1 MVFTFQSGTIEMDF
15 RPIQAKKIYEEIVE
29 QIRQLMEN
37 GSLRPG
43 DKLLSER
50 ELAEKLQVSRA
61 SVREALRALEMMGF
75 VEIKAGG
82 GTFVK
87 ETSAEGI
94 IQPLAMFI
102 SIEKGAFFE
111 IYEIRKIFET
121 TAAHLAAERA
131 TPMDLAKIEDNLERM
146 KAAMAED
153 DSEKGEDFDAAF
165 HYSIAEST
173 QNSLL
178 LRFLNT
184 ISDSF
189 HKTVSA
195 ARRQLYMTPGHAQ
208 ILIEQHAKIYEAIRD
223 RNPDLAEK
231 AMLEHLN
238 FAETSMAKTLK
249 IESRFQLYT

>member
-1 MVFTFQSGTIEMDF
+1 
-15 RPIQAKKIYEEIVE
+15 
-29 QIRQLMEN
+29 
-37 GSLRPG
+37 
-43 DKLLSER
+43 
-50 ELAEKLQVSRA
+50 
-61 SVREALRALEMMGF
+61 
-75 VEIKAGG
+75 
-82 GTFVK
+82 
-87 ETSAEGI
+87 
-94 IQPLAMFI
+94 
-102 SIEKGAFFE
+102 
-111 IYEIRKIFET
+111 
-121 TAAHLAAERA
+121 
-131 TPMDLAKIEDNLERM
+131 MDLAKIEDNLERM

-208 ILIEQHAKIYEAIRD
+208 ILIKQHAKIYEAIRD